1 MPSPSGQEHAE
12 DAAGLTKR
20 CNRTRRDAN
29 AYLTRARANMMLQ
42 DYEEAIADTSQAIK
56 LKPNFPAAYR
66 LRSQARRKLGDVE
79 GAHADKQ
86 KAQDLEASQ
95 F

>member
-1 MPSPSGQEHAE
+1 MPCPEGQEHAE

-42 DYEEAIADTSQAIK
+42 DYEEAIADTSQAI
-56 LKPNFPAAYR
+56 LKPNFPAAIPKTAGC
-66 LRSQARRKLGDVE
+66 LFPEIKLLI
-79 GAHADKQ
+79 A
-86 KAQDLEASQ
+86 
-95 F
+95 